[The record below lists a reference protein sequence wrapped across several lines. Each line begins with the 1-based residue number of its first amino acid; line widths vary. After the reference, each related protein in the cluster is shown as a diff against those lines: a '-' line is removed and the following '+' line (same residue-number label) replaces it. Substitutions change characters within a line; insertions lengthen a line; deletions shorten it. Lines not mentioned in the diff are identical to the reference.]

1 MLAVTRNSHD
11 KASPPRPRERLR
23 YRVPTLRVPVHGFH
37 PTAFPPPLCPP
48 NPTSTRI
55 LLKSISSQNY
65 RLSSTRVDLKLACYL
80 GGSIELSIS
89 VPESREARRKRL
101 TFNPSGNTIRM
112 KNTITIT
119 MTGEAY

>member
-1 MLAVTRNSHD
+1 MLPVTRHSHD
-11 KASPPRPRERLR
+11 EASPPRPSERLTS
-23 YRVPTLRVPVHGFH
+23 PNASCSGSW
-37 PTAFPPPLCPP
+37 FPPDAFRPP
-48 NPTSTRI
+48 FGPPSATSARI

-65 RLSSTRVDLKLACYL
+65 RLSSTRVDLILACYL

-89 VPESREARRKRL
+89 VPESREARRKHL